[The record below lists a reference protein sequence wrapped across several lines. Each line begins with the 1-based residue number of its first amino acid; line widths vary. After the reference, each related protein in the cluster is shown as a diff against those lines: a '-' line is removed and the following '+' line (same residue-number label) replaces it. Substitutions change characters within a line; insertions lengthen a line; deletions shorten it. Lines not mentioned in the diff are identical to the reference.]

1 MYLPEM
7 INSLGILFV
16 LLGTLLLFIH
26 SLGPI
31 QVKNRLRPKMS
42 LPRIGFLEYLFR
54 LLKYPLFSITQMP
67 VFLLVFL
74 LGYGLILSFYYWYQK
89 IQLGLSG
96 LVGLSILTT
105 IGSLICVSILMSP
118 VLYITQ
124 KYLFDYVLES
134 RIFRIVIYSVLV
146 PVLYIF
152 FIHDYTPGS
161 LVQGIMLSGLILSF
175 YQIFRGIILC
185 LRTPGTVFNYLD
197 SRFLPIL
204 MIISWLLIIL
214 FNLFTMVL
222 LVSGTDPYSFVDGIG
237 PVTEPLRL
245 LYFTVITFTSVGYGD
260 ITPRGSFAVFITI
273 VVSVTGFLYSALFIG
288 GIMAVFTNRGGRH

>member
-1 MYLPEM
+1 MYLPDM
-7 INSLGILFV
+7 INSFAVLFV
-16 LLGTLLLFIH
+16 LLGTLLLFLH

-31 QVKNRLRPKMS
+31 QVKKRYGSKNS
-42 LPRIGFLEYLFR
+42 QNNIGLAGYLLR
-54 LLKYPLFSITQMP
+54 LLKYPLFTIIQMP
-67 VFLLVFL
+67 VPLLVFL
-74 LGYGLILSFYYWYQK
+74 LGYGLILSFYFWYQK
-89 IQLGLSG
+89 IAPGLSG

-105 IGSLICVSILMSP
+105 ICSLICVSLLMSP

-134 RIFRIVIYSVLV
+134 RIFRIAIYSVLV
-146 PVLYIF
+146 PILYIF
-152 FIHDYTPGS
+152 IIHDHTPGS
-161 LVQGIMLSGLILSF
+161 LVRGIMLSGLILSF

-185 LRTPGTVFNYLD
+185 LRTPGIAFNYMD

-222 LVSGTDPYSFVDGIG
+222 LVSGTDPYSFVDGVG

-260 ITPRGSFAVFITI
+260 ITPRGNFAVFITI
-273 VVSVTGFLYSALFIG
+273 LVSVTGFLYSALFIG
-288 GIMAVFTNRGGRH
+288 GILAVFTNRGRKL

>member
-1 MYLPEM
+1 MYLPEVF
-7 INSLGILFV
+7 NSFAVLFV
-16 LLGTLLLFIH
+16 LLGTLLLFVH

-31 QVKNRLRPKMS
+31 QVKNPFGSKNLGE
-42 LPRIGFLEYLFR
+42 RIGFSGYLFR
-54 LLKYPLFSITQMP
+54 FFKYPLFSITQMP
-67 VFLLVFL
+67 VPMLAFLV
-74 LGYGLILSFYYWYQK
+74 GYGLILSFYFWHQK
-89 IQLGLSG
+89 ITSGLAG

-105 IGSLICVSILMSP
+105 VCSLVCVSLMMSP
-118 VLYITQ
+118 VLYLTQ
-124 KYLFDYVLES
+124 KYFFDYVLES
-134 RIFRIVIYSVLV
+134 RIFRIAIYAVLV

-152 FIHDYTPGS
+152 IIHDHIPGS
-161 LVQGIMLSGLILSF
+161 LVRGIMLSGLILSF

-185 LRTPGTVFNYLD
+185 LRTPSSAFNYLD

-222 LVSGTDPYSFVDGIG
+222 LVSGTDPYSFVDSMG

-273 VVSVTGFLYSALFIG
+273 LVSVTGFLYSALFIG
-288 GIMAVFTNRGGRH
+288 GILAVFTNRGRKL